1 MIFTFLFQY
10 LHRIYRSQI
19 YLFWKQVLYSILPE
33 TPNNFTGRS
42 NTGGI
47 IAKSWG
53 FRWWNVD
60 KYYAAEGSRCS
71 RFGIEA
77 DMKLRGS

>member
-19 YLFWKQVLYSILPE
+19 YLFWKQVLYSILAE
-33 TPNNFTGRS
+33 TPNNSTGRS
-42 NTGGI
+42 NMGVI
-47 IAKSWG
+47 IVKSWG

-60 KYYAAEGSRCS
+60 KHYAGEGSRCS

-77 DMKLRGS
+77 DVKL